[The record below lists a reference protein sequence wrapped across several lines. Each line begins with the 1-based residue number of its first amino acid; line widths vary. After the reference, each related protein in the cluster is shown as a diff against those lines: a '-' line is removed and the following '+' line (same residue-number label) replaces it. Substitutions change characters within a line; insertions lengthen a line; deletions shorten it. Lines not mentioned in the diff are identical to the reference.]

1 MDEDV
6 VVELPGEGL
15 RSAVRQLGRLV
26 EQHLSGLEGD
36 AVHGA
41 LVVADDEG
49 PRAAAAAVRHV
60 DDDAD
65 DVRVHPVEVRGQ
77 PAARG
82 VAADA
87 VHGGAQEPRPRPL
100 LRQGV
105 QRLQD
110 GVLTTVGHTKSI
122 SLISVNL
129 LTINF

>member
-49 PRAAAAAVRHV
+49 PRAAAAVRHV

-110 GVLTTVGHTKSI
+110 GVLATVERTKSI

>member
-110 GVLTTVGHTKSI
+110 GVLATVEYTKSI